1 MLWAKSKFKIE
12 HEENDFYPTEN
23 INIIRIC
30 TECPL
35 PASDCSKKIC
45 KRFREERDKIRG
57 YSYGKNKQKQN
68 KKSVL

>member
-1 MLWAKSKFKIE
+1 MLWAKSKFKME

-23 INIIRIC
+23 KAIIRIC

-35 PASDCSKKIC
+35 PANKCKYPC
-45 KRFREERDKIRG
+45 KRFKEERDKIRG